1 MSSSVAYVDMEFAGI
16 YGTRQSMQIPV
27 EVGVVIHHP
36 DRDELSFT
44 GRAFSFDIEV
54 ELWKNVMNNIGRR
67 IDGRRRVFNLARPAH
82 SLESD
87 PKFHLGTGGRTAAR
101 RAITAVQN
109 DLRGFMQALNRED
122 IGTLVFFAR
131 ARDIETLKR
140 SRVNTEGFL
149 IRDLQAEIR
158 THYHLKEHVSLDRVS
173 LVTGFGITK
182 STVNSNHFSYTIPER
197 FRYLI
202 KPHKAVGDAARI
214 FLADREFHRFPEEF
228 GGRLRE
234 HLTLHEQ
241 RKQAE
246 SSDRKGENGSF

>member
-1 MSSSVAYVDMEFAGI
+1 MTPSVAYVDMEFAGI

-36 DRDELSFT
+36 DRDDLSFT
-44 GRAFSFDIEV
+44 GRAFTFDIEV
-54 ELWKNVMNNIGRR
+54 ELWKNVMNAVGRR
-67 IDGRRRVFNLARPAH
+67 IDGRRRVFNLAHPAR
-82 SLESD
+82 SLDFD

-101 RAITAVQN
+101 RAIAAVRN

-131 ARDIETLKR
+131 AREIETLQK
-140 SRVNTEGFL
+140 SRVNTEGFH

-158 THYHLKEHVSLDRVS
+158 TQYHLKEHVSLDRVS

-182 STVNSNHFSYTIPER
+182 SAVNSNHFSYTIPER

-214 FLADREFHRFPEEF
+214 FLADREFRQYPEEF
-228 GGRLRE
+228 GGRLGE
-234 HLTLHEQ
+234 HLTHYEQ
-241 RKQAE
+241 QKLAE
-246 SSDRKGENGSF
+246 SGDREGENG